1 MAQDI
6 GIASP
11 LYDLCTTLGIQ
22 NSVYRLPID
31 LIPWPVPYPIG
42 VAWPVIKYGVPE
54 NEDEDE
60 DAEIERERGYII
72 VSAGGKAKLW
82 IYGRNNGSPYCLSNV
97 SDAAAVLKMGPRP
110 LFCTPCRGVRV
121 SETSIGVLVP
131 WAKDDVELIATHPL
145 SRLYDAEKDAFLC
158 WNPDTMDKEEVSHE
172 WVEKN
177 VIPMCT
183 TVLVKAWSM
192 SLEKLVKHV
201 GYRRAGG
208 GNSRG
213 LTEAQIREIL
223 KADRVYIMAKVVP
236 PRDCDSYDQSVWVS
250 IEVRKLP
257 IASCSHFAILQ
268 SGSPIL
274 V

>member
-1 MAQDI
+1 MMEDI

-22 NSVYRLPID
+22 DSVYRLPID

-42 VAWPVIKYGVPE
+42 VAWPVIKYGVSG
-54 NEDEDE
+54 NEDG

-82 IYGRNNGSPYCLSNV
+82 IYGRNNGMPYGLSNI
-97 SDAAAVLKMGPRP
+97 SDAASVLKMGPRP
-110 LFCTPCRGVRV
+110 LFCTPCRGVRI
-121 SETSIGVLVP
+121 SETTIGVLVP

-208 GNSRG
+208 GSSSRG
-213 LTEAQIREIL
+213 MTETQLREVL

-250 IEVRKLP
+250 IEVGGAVYACCCL
-257 IASCSHFAILQ
+257 ATSQ
-268 SGSPIL
+268 SGSQVP
-274 V
+274 